1 MGECANRGVRRQQRL
16 GLRDVQNYQ
25 KLAPEFVKAL
35 LQHRYGREQ
44 KVETRKIP
52 EVFDG
57 PVGYKQAFHQLI
69 LNECVADVR
78 RRMENVERSAPE
90 PMRVIVTGTKMDG
103 EGLVVIEL

>member
-1 MGECANRGVRRQQRL
+1 MRRQQRL
-16 GLRDVQNYQ
+16 GLRYVQNYQ

-57 PVGYKQAFHQLI
+57 PVGYKQAFHQHI
-69 LNECVADVR
+69 VSECVADVR
-78 RRMENVERSAPE
+78 RRMKNVERTAPE
-90 PMRVIVTGTKMDG
+90 PIRVTVTGTKKDG